1 MHLQIFPT
9 HKYHTNTSHILIGS
23 YTKKKKRLKD
33 MHWNTLYTLPR
44 LNLIIPWVRKNS
56 QGKQSQ
62 WKIRLSKIGNKMDF
76 TIILNS
82 NDIEING
89 ILSSFLNL

>member
-1 MHLQIFPT
+1 
-9 HKYHTNTSHILIGS
+9 
-23 YTKKKKRLKD
+23 

-82 NDIEING
+82 DDIEING